1 MTRKKNNSIEMRN
14 IRKKIDAVDA
24 KIIPLMVN
32 RASLVNKALE
42 LKRKKTDII
51 DLKRINQIKKK
62 VSLHSKRLGGNPKL
76 ISEIWESIIRNFIN
90 YEKKNFKK

>member
-1 MTRKKNNSIEMRN
+1 MRN